1 MQLFDNA
8 YQKIF
13 IDLSEWGRKYLLA
26 VKGNKRLQDA
36 VKILGKDKV
45 FVAQYRRKA
54 IERKLIIP
62 AGYGLVQYTL
72 PYFDEYLKQTEDPD
86 STYYWGY

>member
-1 MQLFDNA
+1 MIYLNGIA
-8 YQKIF
+8 SICWR
-13 IDLSEWGRKYLLA
+13 LWGNR
-26 VKGNKRLQDA
+26 RLQDA
-36 VKILGKDKV
+36 VKILEKDKV
-45 FVAQYRRKA
+45 FVAQYRRRA

-86 STYYWGY
+86 SAYYWGY

>member
-1 MQLFDNA
+1 M
-8 YQKIF
+8 
-13 IDLSEWGRKYLLA
+13 
-26 VKGNKRLQDA
+26 
-36 VKILGKDKV
+36 
-45 FVAQYRRKA
+45 AQYRRRA

-86 STYYWGY
+86 SAYYWGY

>member
-1 MQLFDNA
+1 M
-8 YQKIF
+8 
-13 IDLSEWGRKYLLA
+13 
-26 VKGNKRLQDA
+26 
-36 VKILGKDKV
+36 
-45 FVAQYRRKA
+45 AQYRRRA

-86 STYYWGY
+86 SAYYWGYWEQYLGINSNDDCILCKTCSTEYRYS